1 MSTTAERPAWAKDG
15 DEKRRFVRDMFGD
28 IAPTYDLLNS
38 LMTFRLHH
46 RWRAEAVRAINLRPG
61 DSALDL
67 CTGTGDFLPQLRKA
81 VGESGT
87 VVGLDFCQPMLA
99 TAREKFGASYHL
111 GVGDACRLP
120 VAGSCFDAV
129 TVGWGLRNVPDVEA
143 VLSESARV
151 LKPGGRFV
159 TLDAARP
166 RTKIVGKASEFVFHR
181 CVPLLGRLFGKAEA
195 YSYLPESTARFI
207 GREDLKSA
215 LEAAGFADVQHRD
228 FFFGNICMHW
238 GTKR

>member
-1 MSTTAERPAWAKDG
+1 MGTTAERPAWAKDG
-15 DEKRRFVRDMFGD
+15 DEKRRYVREMFTD

-46 RWRAEAVRAINLRPG
+46 RWRAAAVRAIELKPG

-81 VGESGT
+81 VGVGGT
-87 VVGLDFCQPMLA
+87 VVGLDFCHAMLA
-99 TAREKFGASYHL
+99 KAREKFGDGFHL

-120 VAGSCFDAV
+120 LAGSCLDAV

-143 VLSESARV
+143 VLSEAARV

-159 TLDAARP
+159 TLDSARP
-166 RTKIVGKASEFVFHR
+166 RTKIVGRASEAVFQR

-195 YSYLPESTARFI
+195 YSYLPKSTAQCI
-207 GREDLKSA
+207 GREDQKSA
-215 LEAAGFADVQHRD
+215 LEAAGFADVQYRD